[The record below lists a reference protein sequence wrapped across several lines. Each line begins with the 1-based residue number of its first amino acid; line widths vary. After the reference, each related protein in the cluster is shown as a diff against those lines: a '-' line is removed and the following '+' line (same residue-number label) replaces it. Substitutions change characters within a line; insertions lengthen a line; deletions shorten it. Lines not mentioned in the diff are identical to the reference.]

1 MRFKDPVVAG
11 RELAGLLTEFRNA
24 RDTVVL
30 GIASGGVPVAA
41 ALAGELSLPLDLLFI
56 RRLTAPFGPQRVL
69 CATNVGGTLVVDDE
83 LLPLP
88 EHPVTGVDFS
98 VAAGVK
104 ELVERERFCRDSRE
118 PIALGGKNV
127 VLADNGIHTGSTVL
141 IAIRALRKLSARR
154 IILAA
159 PVADPASRDVI
170 EEAADEVT
178 CLAWPEKFGHAGLW
192 YEEFIRPTDE
202 QILNLYRETIN
213 S

>member
-11 RELAGLLTEFRNA
+11 RELAGLLTAFRNA
-24 RDTVVL
+24 RDTIVL
-30 GIASGGVPVAA
+30 GIASGGVPVASV
-41 ALAGELSLPLDLLFI
+41 LAHELQLPWDLLFI
-56 RRLTAPFGPQRVL
+56 RRLTAPFGPQQVL

-88 EHPVTGVDFS
+88 EHPVTGMDFS
-98 VAAGVK
+98 VAAGIK
-104 ELVERERFCRDSRE
+104 ELVERERFCREGRE
-118 PIALGGKNV
+118 PIDLGSKKV
-127 VLADNGIHTGSTVL
+127 VVADNGIHTGSTVL

-154 IILAA
+154 IVLAA

-170 EEAADEVT
+170 EAAASEVV

-192 YEEFIRPTDE
+192 YEEFVRPTDE